1 MDPRPGFELRRG
13 EAAKEMSSRRRF
25 SLTMRRSALP
35 VLLGT
40 LACSAAVAC
49 GESGTGTT
57 PPAPK
62 VATLKDP
69 GVTNS
74 SAALD
79 AGATAQNGKDDLDAG
94 AEWTGPYA
102 GALFLQT
109 PIMSDMEWPRPPG
122 DADDM
127 KKRAKSDDPRDKVVR
142 LGYMRQGARVPVLPE
157 AHKKSNCAEGW
168 YELVAGGFVCGKY
181 ASIDLNHPR
190 FKIAPHLPDMTS
202 ALPYQYGYNV
212 ANGTPL
218 YRHIPSREDRLQL
231 EPWLNKKKAPPKP
244 REDADTA
251 ASPVSSQSPS
261 IVATAIPVGGTEDM
275 MDAGVFFA
283 TARSGSSDGR
293 DGRMMLEENPY
304 DAGVAVPWYLRDYD
318 GGKPQGI
325 TLDDLKGEGPVA
337 RRMVK
342 GFYLALDKE
351 VPGGGTRWWKT
362 VGGML
367 APYDRI
373 YVQKPVSEYHG
384 VWLRDLPSKMG
395 DAGQAPTADEKAE
408 GKPAKWP
415 GLGFILYPR
424 AKKYIVSVDHK
435 HVNPGDSVSRFTP
448 VRLTG
453 DSVVIGG
460 LRYDE
465 TEDNW
470 WMRGNEGTHTDP
482 GAPPDGLAPFE
493 KWVDVNLTTET
504 MVAFEGVNPVYAT
517 LVSTGKRNFEDK
529 EKDHPTPPGTF
540 RIREKHIAATMDGDV
555 ASDSPYSIED
565 VPWIMYFNGSYAL
578 HGAFWHGN
586 WGHTQSHGC
595 VNLSPLDAKAMF
607 GWTEPRLPEGWHGVM
622 STTEHPG
629 TRVVVH
635 GEAK

>member
-1 MDPRPGFELRRG
+1 
-13 EAAKEMSSRRRF
+13 
-25 SLTMRRSALP
+25 MRRSILP
-35 VLLGT
+35 LLLGS
-40 LACSAAVAC
+40 LGCIAGVVAC
-49 GESGTGTT
+49 GESGST
-57 PPAPK
+57 PQPKPAPVK
-62 VATLKDP
+62 EPVL
-69 GVTNS
+69 TNGS
-74 SAALD
+74 TSTVVD
-79 AGATAQNGKDDLDAG
+79 AGATAQSDKELDAG
-94 AEWTGPYA
+94 AAEWTGPYA

-109 PIMSDMEWPRPPG
+109 PIMSDMEWPRPQSDEDG
-122 DADDM
+122 
-127 KKRAKSDDPRDKVVR
+127 KRKAKGDDPRDKVVR
-142 LGYMRQGARVPVLPE
+142 LGYMRQGAKVPVLPE

-168 YELVAGGFVCGKY
+168 YELVSGGFVCGKY

-190 FKIAPHLPDMTS
+190 FKIAPHLPDLTG

-218 YRHIPSREDRLQL
+218 YRHIPSREERLQL
-231 EPWLNKKKAPPKP
+231 EPWLNKKKAAPK
-244 REDADTA
+244 REDDTA
-251 ASPVSSQSPS
+251 STPPV
-261 IVATAIPVGGTEDM
+261 VAPIPVGGGSEDM

-283 TARSGSSDGR
+283 TARASDGR

-304 DAGVAVPWYLRDYD
+304 DAGVAAVPWYLRDYD
-318 GGKPQGI
+318 GGKPQGL
-325 TLDDLKGEGPVA
+325 TLEDLKGEGPIA

-342 GFYLALDKE
+342 GFYLALDKDIS
-351 VPGGGTRWWKT
+351 GGGSRWWKT

-384 VWLRDLPSKMG
+384 VWLAEMPQKGG
-395 DAGQAPTADEKAE
+395 DGGASRGQEAKAD
-408 GKPAKWP
+408 GKSKWP
-415 GLGFILYPR
+415 GLGFILYPK

-435 HVNPGDSVSRFTP
+435 HVNPGDSVSRFTA

-465 TEDNW
+465 TDDNW
-470 WMRGNEGTHTDP
+470 WMRANEGTHTDP
-482 GAPPDGLAPFE
+482 AAPPSDLAAGE
-493 KWVDVNLTTET
+493 KWIDVNLTTET
-504 MVAFEGVNPVYAT
+504 LVAFEGTNPVYAT
-517 LVSTGKRNFEDK
+517 LVSTGKRNYEDK

-607 GWTEPRLPEGWHGVM
+607 GWTEPHLPEGWHGVM
-622 STTEHPG
+622 STTEKPG

-635 GEAK
+635 GEAR

>member
-1 MDPRPGFELRRG
+1 
-13 EAAKEMSSRRRF
+13 
-25 SLTMRRSALP
+25 MRRS
-35 VLLGT
+35 VLTILAVIASAAAAASVGCGETGGSGT
-40 LACSAAVAC
+40 AQPTPKPATPKDSVVNTSAAVDGGA
-49 GESGTGTT
+49 
-57 PPAPK
+57 
-62 VATLKDP
+62 
-69 GVTNS
+69 
-74 SAALD
+74 SAKNEDLD
-79 AGATAQNGKDDLDAG
+79 AGA

-122 DADDM
+122 DDDA
-127 KKRAKSDDPRDKVVR
+127 KRKAKSDDPRDKVVR
-142 LGYMRQGARVPVLPE
+142 LGYMRQGAKVPVLPE
-157 AHKKSNCAEGW
+157 AHKKSNCQEGW
-168 YELVAGGFVCGKY
+168 YELVSGGFVCGKY

-190 FKIAPHLPDMTS
+190 FKIAPHLPDMTG

-218 YRHIPSREDRLQL
+218 YRHIPSREERLEL
-231 EPWLNKKKAPPKP
+231 EPWLNKKKAAPKH
-244 REDADTA
+244 DDDTA
-251 ASPVSSQSPS
+251 ASPPAAPAAAPFT
-261 IVATAIPVGGTEDM
+261 ATFASTSGTGSDDM
-275 MDAGVFFA
+275 MDAGVFLA

-293 DGRMMLEENPY
+293 DGRMMLEDNPY
-304 DAGVAVPWYLRDYD
+304 DAGVAAVPWYLRDYD
-318 GGKPQGI
+318 GGKPQGL
-325 TLDDLKGEGPVA
+325 TLDDLKGEGPIA

-384 VWLRDLPSKMG
+384 VWLSEMPSKMG
-395 DAGQAPTADEKAE
+395 DLPKAE
-408 GKPAKWP
+408 GDKDDKTKTGKWP
-415 GLGFILYPR
+415 GLGFVLYPR

-435 HVNPGDSVSRFTP
+435 HVNPGDSVSRFTT

-470 WMRGNEGTHTDP
+470 WMRANEGTHTDP
-482 GAPPDGLAPFE
+482 GAPPSDLAPGE
-493 KWVDVNLTTET
+493 KWIDVNLTTET
-504 MVAFEGVNPVYAT
+504 MVAFEGTNPVYAT
-517 LVSTGKRNFEDK
+517 LVSTGKRNFEIK

-555 ASDSPYSIED
+555 VSDSPYSIED

-607 GWTEPRLPEGWHGVM
+607 GWTEPHLPEGWHGVM

>member
-1 MDPRPGFELRRG
+1 MDLRRRIALRRG
-13 EAAKEMSSRRRF
+13 DAAKEMSSRRLL
-25 SLTMRRSALP
+25 SLTMRRSVLP
-35 VLLGT
+35 LLVGS

-49 GESGTGTT
+49 GETGGSGN
-57 PPAPK
+57 PPPPPK
-62 VATLKDP
+62 VTPKEP
-69 GVTNS
+69 VSNT
-74 SAALD
+74 SAAVD
-79 AGATAQNGKDDLDAG
+79 AGASAQAKDDLDAG
-94 AEWTGPYA
+94 AAEWTGPYA

-122 DADDM
+122 DEDA
-127 KKRAKSDDPRDKVVR
+127 KRRAKSDDPRDKVVR
-142 LGYMRQGARVPVLPE
+142 LGYMRQGAKVPVLPE

-168 YELVAGGFVCGKY
+168 YELVSGGFVCGRY

-190 FKIAPHLPDMTS
+190 FKIAPHLPDMTG

-218 YRHIPSREDRLQL
+218 YRHIPSREERLQL
-231 EPWLNKKKAPPKP
+231 EPWLNKKKPAPK
-244 REDADTA
+244 RDDDTA
-251 ASPVSSQSPS
+251 AAPAQPQNNGSQ
-261 IVATAIPVGGTEDM
+261 TAPFTASTSDDM

-293 DGRMMLEENPY
+293 DGRMMLEDNPY
-304 DAGVAVPWYLRDYD
+304 DAGVAAVPWYLRDYD
-318 GGKPQGI
+318 GGKPQGL
-325 TLDDLKGEGPVA
+325 TLDDLKGEGPIA

-384 VWLRDLPSKMG
+384 VWLSELPSKMG
-395 DAGQAPTADEKAE
+395 DLPAKGASADGKDD

-470 WMRGNEGTHTDP
+470 WMRANEGTRTDP
-482 GAPPDGLAPFE
+482 GAPPADLAPGE
-493 KWVDVNLTTET
+493 KWIDVNLTTET
-504 MVAFEGVNPVYAT
+504 MVAFEGTTPVYAT

-529 EKDHPTPPGTF
+529 DKDHPTPPGSF

-555 ASDSPYSIED
+555 VSDSPYSIED

-635 GEAK
+635 GEAR